1 MFCIFKTILYFYI
14 TQLSRERVY
23 RTSLIMG
30 LLMFEF
36 TFEMDDVSDDVF
48 VEGFIGEVTP
58 KIEEFLKSIRSEPWF
73 IQGNRTEGV
82 LTWFGGDSVNLTWKS
97 IDMIIEDGDIFQEEQ
112 DHEVEVGVNTP
123 KWGNIFGFTEI
134 V

>member
-1 MFCIFKTILYFYI
+1 
-14 TQLSRERVY
+14 
-23 RTSLIMG
+23 
-30 LLMFEF
+30 MFEF
-36 TFEMDDVSDDVF
+36 TFEMDDVSDEVF
-48 VEGFIGEVTP
+48 VEGFEESIP
-58 KIEEFLKSIRSEPWF
+58 KVQEFLKSIKSEPWF

-82 LTWFGGDSVNLTWKS
+82 LTFYGGDSVNLSWKS
-97 IDMIIEDGDIFQEEQ
+97 ITMGEDWDTDEEV

>member
-1 MFCIFKTILYFYI
+1 
-14 TQLSRERVY
+14 
-23 RTSLIMG
+23 MG

-36 TFEMDDVSDDVF
+36 TFEMDDVSDEVF
-48 VEGFIGEVTP
+48 VEGFEESIP
-58 KIEEFLKSIRSEPWF
+58 KVQEFLKSIRSEPWF

-82 LTWFGGDSVNLTWKS
+82 LTFFGGDSVNLSWKS

>member
-1 MFCIFKTILYFYI
+1 
-14 TQLSRERVY
+14 
-23 RTSLIMG
+23 MG

-36 TFEMDDVSDDVF
+36 TFEMDDVSDEVF
-48 VEGFIGEVTP
+48 VEGFEESIP
-58 KIEEFLKSIRSEPWF
+58 KVQEFLKSIKSEPWF

-82 LTWFGGDSVNLTWKS
+82 LTFHGGDSVNLSWKS
-97 IDMIIEDGDIFQEEQ
+97 ITMGEDWDTDEEV